1 MPNLPAPTADGT
13 EGASAHEALIQFLY
27 KAPIGLL
34 QTREDGEVLLVNP
47 MAAQLLMPLAPG
59 GDLSNLFDVL
69 QALAPELRALPL
81 APAPGD
87 GVLCDGLQ
95 LALPA
100 TGTSGQASPRTLSLN
115 LLKMADGTLMASLS
129 DVTLA
134 VQQEHQR
141 LATQIRD
148 VSRTDALTT
157 LPNRAVV
164 LERIDRALVG
174 AAAEPGGHLAVLF
187 INADRFNWVNVT
199 HGHAAG
205 DQLLRQ
211 LAGRLNGVVRA
222 SDAVGRADDGGHT
235 AARLSGDEFV
245 VLLDGLRRTADVHR
259 VAQRLLDALSQPYD
273 LDGHQ
278 VHVGISMGVVLLAQA
293 TGDADSVLEDAGLA
307 MREAKRAGGGRYEVF
322 EPRMKENAARRG
334 SLEAEL
340 RTAIAEHQL
349 FVVYQPIINLRSGHC
364 DGFEALVR
372 WRHPVR
378 GVVPPMEFIPIAE
391 ESGLIR
397 ELGTFVLN
405 EACQQHMAW
414 QAGAGRGDLVVMS
427 VNLSRAQLADPLLVQ
442 QVSHALQASG
452 MPAAQLQL
460 EVTESLAAQDEQ
472 AQARLHEL
480 KALGLLLALDDFGT
494 GYSSLACLHLL
505 PVEVVKVDRSF
516 VSQVEQSAHHK
527 VLIEATVRVAQ
538 SLGMRTVAEGIE
550 TPGQSAMLAQLQCD
564 KGQGY
569 FYGRPM
575 TVDDATAWLV
585 QRMAAAAN
593 TTEG

>member
-1 MPNLPAPTADGT
+1 
-13 EGASAHEALIQFLY
+13 
-27 KAPIGLL
+27 
-34 QTREDGEVLLVNP
+34 
-47 MAAQLLMPLAPG
+47 
-59 GDLSNLFDVL
+59 
-69 QALAPELRALPL
+69 
-81 APAPGD
+81 
-87 GVLCDGLQ
+87 
-95 LALPA
+95 
-100 TGTSGQASPRTLSLN
+100 
-115 LLKMADGTLMASLS
+115 
-129 DVTLA
+129 
-134 VQQEHQR
+134 
-141 LATQIRD
+141 
-148 VSRTDALTT
+148 
-157 LPNRAVV
+157 
-164 LERIDRALVG
+164 
-174 AAAEPGGHLAVLF
+174 
-187 INADRFNWVNVT
+187 
-199 HGHAAG
+199 
-205 DQLLRQ
+205 
-211 LAGRLNGVVRA
+211 
-222 SDAVGRADDGGHT
+222 
-235 AARLSGDEFV
+235 
-245 VLLDGLRRTADVHR
+245 
-259 VAQRLLDALSQPYD
+259 
-273 LDGHQ
+273 
-278 VHVGISMGVVLLAQA
+278 
-293 TGDADSVLEDAGLA
+293 
-307 MREAKRAGGGRYEVF
+307 
-322 EPRMKENAARRG
+322 MKENAARRG